1 VSRQVLIRRVA
12 VLAVLAGVAVA
23 LAAILSGGS
32 DGYTLNAKF
41 RQAGGLREGFTVRVD
56 GAPVGKIEKLELDDQ
71 DNVVAKLKIDDSAAP
86 MGANLSATARAADL
100 LGEKFVDLE
109 PGDRSKPVPSGTT
122 IPTSR
127 TGLAVELDDVINAV
141 DLPTQQ
147 ALKVFVNEQGT
158 AYVGRGADIGAILAA
173 LPPALDRTG
182 ALLNEFSTDN
192 KALGRLVEESD
203 RVVGSVA
210 RERASLG
217 RLVTAASGT
226 LRTLGNRSTEL
237 GATVDKAPAALR
249 AARGA
254 LTALEGAAV
263 PLGPAARGL
272 RATAPA
278 LTSTLKE
285 LPGFTKAA
293 RPALRTIRE
302 VSPDLQRLGT
312 EGAPVVRRL
321 KPLAGELATFSEALD
336 PVSKTLDTG
345 VADVLGVLEGWAR
358 ATQGYDSASH
368 IFRFGLTLG
377 PAALSDII
385 PLIKAAERNKR
396 AAAKHKP
403 AKRPTLLD
411 DLKNKLKDPKRPNA
425 PIKLPPLLD
434 NLTDTLSDTVDK
446 TVGGT
451 KALLDYLLKP

>member
-1 VSRQVLIRRVA
+1 MTRQILIRRV
-12 VLAVLAGVAVA
+12 VLLAALAAVAVA
-23 LAAILSGGS
+23 AAAIVSGG
-32 DGYTLNAKF
+32 DEGYTLNAKF

-56 GAPVGKIEKLELDDQ
+56 GAPVGKIDKLELDDQ
-71 DNVVAKLKIDDSAAP
+71 DNVVAKLKIDESAAP
-86 MGANLSATARAADL
+86 MGANVSATARAADL

-122 IPTSR
+122 IPAAR

-147 ALKVFVNEQGT
+147 ALKVFINEQGT
-158 AYVGRGADIGAILAA
+158 SYVGRGHDIAAILAA

-182 ALLNEFSTDN
+182 ELLNQFSADN
-192 KALGRLVEESD
+192 EALGRLVEESD

-226 LRTLGNRSTEL
+226 LTTLGNRSTEL

-249 AARGA
+249 AARNA
-254 LTALEGAAV
+254 LVALEGAAV

-285 LPGFTKAA
+285 LPAFTKAA
-293 RPALRTIRE
+293 RPALRTVRE
-302 VSPDLQRLGT
+302 VSPDLQRLGNEAT
-312 EGAPVVRRL
+312 PVVRRL
-321 KPLAGELATFSEALD
+321 RPLARELSSFSEAFE

-345 VADVLGVLEGWAR
+345 IGDILGVLEGWAR
-358 ATQGYDSASH
+358 ATQGYDAASH
-368 IFRFGLTLG
+368 IFRFGLTQG
-377 PAALSDII
+377 PAAIADIVPI
-385 PLIKAAERNKR
+385 IKAAERDRRAREQAPKPGKR
-396 AAAKHKP
+396 PSLLDKLKNPKKP
-403 AKRPTLLD
+403 AP
-411 DLKNKLKDPKRPNA
+411 PKV
-425 PIKLPPLLD
+425 KLPPLLD
-434 NLTDTLSDTVDK
+434 NLTDNLQETVDK
-446 TVGGT
+446 TLGGT